1 MEGAYMS
8 KVTCDSLPVEFGHV
22 GVCVCGGG
30 VSLFFCLF
38 LSLFPLQH

>member
-8 KVTCDSLPVEFGHV
+8 KVTCDSLPVEFVCV
-22 GVCVCGGG
+22 GVGRG
-30 VSLFFCLF
+30 VVSFFCLF